1 MTFLLE
7 RIVFHC
13 LCEIIIQNWIRF
25 NSSGNFKGS
34 PSYCRASLS
43 EGAKFADSK
52 HFPNLDFATTSHGCS
67 TPKLGRKLLETTLK
81 LKQRLSGQKFGIE
94 IFLCHFPIQK

>member
-7 RIVFHC
+7 RVLRLSEHC
-13 LCEIIIQNWIRF
+13 FPLLCEMNIQNWIRF

-43 EGAKFADSK
+43 EGAKVDDSK
-52 HFPNLDFATTSHGCS
+52 HFRNLDFATTSYGCS
-67 TPKLGRKLLETTLK
+67 TPKLGRKLL
-81 LKQRLSGQKFGIE
+81 KQRVIKSI
-94 IFLCHFPIQK
+94 C